1 MSTGP
6 RRGLWRVVADLN
18 TMADESPWRISLPL
32 ASAVAVCMF
41 ALFSIGDGLGRGIV
55 AAAIFFFV
63 ALLFIG
69 VPFALRS
76 RLLRRKRG
84 N

>member
-1 MSTGP
+1 
-6 RRGLWRVVADLN
+6 
-18 TMADESPWRISLPL
+18 
-32 ASAVAVCMF
+32 MF